1 MRSKVRFSEDINDSS
16 QNEEIEN
23 ILRRSSQQTDQKNIM
38 KFDATDDKPLRRPNI
53 FDLND
58 NDENSFDINDAE
70 VDQDLKSLDAFDQDE
85 YD

>member
-1 MRSKVRFSEDINDSS
+1 
-16 QNEEIEN
+16 
-23 ILRRSSQQTDQKNIM
+23 M
-38 KFDATDDKPLRRPNI
+38 KFDAADDKPLRKPKI